1 VEDIKF
7 KIIKKRSETKA
18 RITNFETAHSIIETP
33 VFMPVGTQATVKTLT
48 SDEIDEMGFKIIL
61 GNTYHLYLQPGAD
74 VIKKAGGLHKFMN
87 WKHAILTD
95 SGGFQVLSLK
105 EIRKIEK
112 DGVMFRSFIDG
123 SKHYFTP
130 EKVIDIEEKIGAD
143 IIIPLD
149 ICGIY
154 PSNRTLADRELDITL
169 DWSER
174 SLKAKTRDDQIM
186 FGVIQG
192 SFYKDLRKKAV
203 DGILSLDFP
212 GVTLGGLSVG
222 EEKELTKE
230 MVDYT
235 VSILPENK
243 PRYLMG
249 VGDPIS
255 ILEYV
260 KLGVDM
266 FDCVLPT
273 RVARNRTLFTKNGPV
288 KITKAIY
295 REDFT
300 PIEDD
305 CDCYTCRTF
314 TKAYLNHL
322 FKAREFL
329 AGRLATIHNLF
340 FLQKLIMD
348 IRKSIE
354 SDNFLEF
361 YESFKKRYQQANYK

>member
-1 VEDIKF
+1 MEDIKF